1 MTLPE
6 KMTAVEISSPGG
18 PEMLVPTDR
27 PIPSPGADDV
37 LIEVR
42 AAGVNRPDAIQRAG
56 HYPAPPGASDLPGL
70 EVAGAV
76 AALGE
81 NVSGWKIG
89 DDVCAL
95 TPGGGY
101 AGYCLAPAGHCL
113 PIPAGFSMVEAASLP
128 ETFFTVWHNVFQRGA
143 LKSGETFLVHGGSSG
158 IGATAI
164 QLAKAF
170 GAQVITTAGSDE
182 KRQFCDSLGADKSI
196 NYRTEDWPALV
207 REFTK
212 KRGVDVIL
220 EMVGGR
226 YLQQDINSLAMDGR
240 VVIIGFLGGSKA
252 EIDFTRV
259 MVRRQTITGS
269 TLRPQS
275 DAVKTKIADALLQ
288 EVWPLL
294 ENGTVK
300 PVIHKVF
307 PLAAAADAHTLM
319 ESSQHMGKI
328 MLSLS

>member
-1 MTLPE
+1 
-6 KMTAVEISSPGG
+6 
-18 PEMLVPTDR
+18 
-27 PIPSPGADDV
+27 
-37 LIEVR
+37 
-42 AAGVNRPDAIQRAG
+42 
-56 HYPAPPGASDLPGL
+56 
-70 EVAGAV
+70 
-76 AALGE
+76 
-81 NVSGWKIG
+81 
-89 DDVCAL
+89 
-95 TPGGGY
+95 
-101 AGYCLAPAGHCL
+101 
-113 PIPAGFSMVEAASLP
+113 
-128 ETFFTVWHNVFQRGA
+128 
-143 LKSGETFLVHGGSSG
+143 
-158 IGATAI
+158 
-164 QLAKAF
+164 
-170 GAQVITTAGSDE
+170 
-182 KRQFCDSLGADKSI
+182 DKSI